1 MGDIA
6 KCNFKIPIIIDIAKI
21 YLVVIELFGEKKV
34 GKPWLTLL
42 LFSKTDVEFSLI
54 H

>member
-21 YLVVIELFGEKKV
+21 YLVVIEFFGEKKS
-34 GKPWLTLL
+34 W
-42 LFSKTDVEFSLI
+42 KTMADTSTVFQD
-54 H
+54 